1 MVLEKCGLQ
10 CQNAK
15 MLELCQTPM
24 AIMQFSPTH
33 GHHAVHTNIVHLG
46 AMEREGLTQDAVQSE
61 DHKPNSEMKSESP
74 DNCEGASVQT
84 SLLTSDSTQCLTTL
98 TQTCHQ

>member
-15 MLELCQTPM
+15 MLELCQTLV
-24 AIMQFSPTH
+24 ATRQFTPTH

-46 AMEREGLTQDAVQSE
+46 AMEREGLPQDAVQNE
-61 DHKPNSEMKSESP
+61 AHNRIVK
-74 DNCEGASVQT
+74 
-84 SLLTSDSTQCLTTL
+84 
-98 TQTCHQ
+98 